1 MYLRCLGQPHERLII
16 ITKTLLT
23 FPFKYFI
30 VIAKGEN
37 AMYEIYF
44 YKNRKGEQP
53 VRDYIMSLDG
63 KNGKDSRIK
72 ATKIRDYIK
81 ALSVYGLSLDT
92 NYIKPIK
99 NEENL
104 WELRPLKDRIFF
116 VTWNET
122 GFVLLHHFQKKTQKT
137 PKREIEQALREI
149 EDLKQ
154 RGVNDEQ

>member
-1 MYLRCLGQPHERLII
+1 
-16 ITKTLLT
+16 
-23 FPFKYFI
+23 
-30 VIAKGEN
+30 
-37 AMYEIYF
+37 MYEIYF

-53 VRDYIMSLDG
+53 VRDYIISLDE
-63 KNGKDSRIK
+63 KNGKDARIK

-81 ALSVYGLSLDT
+81 ALSLYGLSLDDK
-92 NYIKPIK
+92 YIKPIK
-99 NEENL
+99 NTENL

-116 VTWNET
+116 VTWDNT

-154 RGVNDEQ
+154 RGANNEQ

>member
-1 MYLRCLGQPHERLII
+1 
-16 ITKTLLT
+16 
-23 FPFKYFI
+23 
-30 VIAKGEN
+30 
-37 AMYEIYF
+37 MYEIHF

-63 KNGKDSRIK
+63 KNGKDARIK

-81 ALSVYGLSLDT
+81 ALSIYGLSLDT

-137 PKREIEQALREI
+137 PVREIEQALREI
-149 EDLKQ
+149 EDLKR
-154 RGVNDEQ
+154 RGVNNGEK

>member
-1 MYLRCLGQPHERLII
+1 
-16 ITKTLLT
+16 
-23 FPFKYFI
+23 
-30 VIAKGEN
+30 
-37 AMYEIYF
+37 MYEIYF

-92 NYIKPIK
+92 KYIKPIK
-99 NEENL
+99 NEKNL

-137 PKREIEQALREI
+137 PKREIEQALKEI

-154 RGVNDEQ
+154 RGVNNGKE